1 MAPSVSNLHANGD
14 VQQKTF
20 LSNDGEI
27 NFRYTQTKKL
37 KNALDKAAADF
48 RSDVVTVPT
57 ESIMQVSRD
66 RIRFISYMI
75 IRHSSLQHRLL

>member
-1 MAPSVSNLHANGD
+1 MAPSVTDLNAKGE
-14 VQQKTF
+14 VRQKAF

-57 ESIMQVSRD
+57 EDMMQVSLD
-66 RIRFISYMI
+66 HTSIVYEHIF
-75 IRHSSLQHRLL
+75 